1 MEGMPWEGEEDAWQ
15 NVKNSSESYIEHG
28 STTLQLRHN
37 TLQRKYDINIIH
49 IMSTV
54 KL

>member
-1 MEGMPWEGEEDAWQ
+1 MEGMPGGGGEMPARRPKIHQSHIQ
-15 NVKNSSESYIEHG
+15 NMAQLLYSSDTI
-28 STTLQLRHN
+28 
-37 TLQRKYDINIIH
+37 QRKYDINIIH